1 MIRSRIRMIGLA
13 LVAGFALTGCQERL
27 QGAVLSSTSAD
38 GWKQIAEG
46 TGKVIGDT
54 KYDPKIAASADK
66 VYAYCNVMRP
76 VATGAT
82 IFSPE
87 KAQKAAQIARSVVT
101 TICDQQPRSVKE
113 ALVTAAAAYAEIML
127 LLAAPPAPS

>member
-1 MIRSRIRMIGLA
+1 MIRSRIRMFTMA
-13 LVAGFALTGCQERL
+13 LVAGLGLAGCVAAN
-27 QGAVLSSTSAD
+27 GSGPPGTSAE

-46 TGKVIGDT
+46 TGKVIGQT
-54 KYDPKIAASADK
+54 KYDDKIADSADK
-66 VYAYCNVMRP
+66 VYQYCSVMRP

-87 KAQKAAQIARSVVT
+87 KVQKAAQIARSVVT

-113 ALVTAAAAYAEIML
+113 ALVTAAAAYAEIMI